1 MKKIIMKSNIREA
14 INIFKNITLIKQNNI
29 TKLWDHY
36 VVCTHHQ
43 HGTSTEQQQH

>member
-1 MKKIIMKSNIREA
+1 MKSNIREA

-36 VVCTHHQ
+36 VPIISAEHLLNNNDTNVLT
-43 HGTSTEQQQH
+43 TNV